1 MYCFRC
7 GNKIN
12 GSDIYCSHC
21 GIKIEN
27 VEDNVIVSNEFDKVN
42 GTKNISLV
50 FGIIAIIA
58 SFLIIFSPF
67 GLILSIIGL
76 IYGIKV
82 RKRTGNVLGVILNSF
97 ALFISLM
104 LSILIVL
111 GFYFSFHMIDGLWHE
126 DTHYEEKYY
135 DYRNNF

>member
-12 GSDIYCSHC
+12 SSDIYCSHC

-27 VEDNVIVSNEFDKVN
+27 EEDNVIVSNEFDKVN
-42 GTKNISLV
+42 GAKNISLV

-58 SFLIIFSPF
+58 SFLVIFSPF

-76 IYGIKV
+76 IYGLKV
-82 RKRTGNVLGVILNSF
+82 RKRTGNVLGVILNSL
-97 ALFISLM
+97 ALFISLI

-111 GFYFSFHMIDGLWHE
+111 GFYFSIHMIDGLWHE

-135 DYRNNF
+135 DYRNKF